1 MKVERQV
8 KIMNIQKLES
18 ILKEVDYLNER
29 QERLE
34 ICNVGNGQFMNEYT
48 FLHDSIE
55 DLIKIRDDEAYYDY
69 DIQGYIDI
77 AGRLEDDVYGKEFL
91 RRSYGE

>member
-1 MKVERQV
+1 MERIG
-8 KIMNIQKLES
+8 KTMNTQKLES
-18 ILKEVDYLNER
+18 ILKEIDYLNER

-48 FLHDSIE
+48 FIHESIE
-55 DLIKIRDDEAYYDY
+55 DLIKIRDNEAYYNY

-77 AGRLEDDVYGKEFL
+77 AGSLEDDVYYKEYI
-91 RRSYGE
+91 RRKGYGC

>member
-1 MKVERQV
+1 MERIG
-8 KIMNIQKLES
+8 KTMNTQKLES
-18 ILKEVDYLNER
+18 ILKEIDYLNER

-34 ICNVGNGQFMNEYT
+34 ICNVGNRQFMNEYT
-48 FLHDSIE
+48 FIHESIE

>member
-1 MKVERQV
+1 MDT
-8 KIMNIQKLES
+8 QKLES
-18 ILKEVDYLNER
+18 ILKEIDYLNER
-29 QERLE
+29 KERLE

-48 FLHDSIE
+48 FIHEAIE
-55 DLIKIRDDEAYYDY
+55 DLIKIRDDEAYYNY

-91 RRSYGE
+91 RRYGYGC